1 MKHQVLRVF
10 GGISPRISPRLL
22 EPFQAQRAVNC
33 LLDSGELRPFREPR
47 ESASLELS
55 GYSVG
60 SLHLWRAG
68 SESYWLRFPGDVDV
82 ATSPLNED
90 VRRRVYWTGDERY
103 DGPRMSYTPAVYEGG
118 GDEYPV
124 TSYALGVPAP
134 SSAPSAEPKE
144 VDGEDDPDETELR
157 DHFYVYTYV
166 TDIGEEGPPSPA
178 SGNAP
183 AAPGQGV
190 KVGDIHVDSSAGAD
204 RLIERIRIYRTE
216 AGTSQAEFFF
226 VDEID
231 ASVTEYEDTVDS
243 GALGEPIPSTEW
255 DPPPD
260 GLAGIVNLPNG
271 MLAGFEGQGVW
282 FSEAY
287 MPHAWPGSYQ
297 TTVADRIV
305 GLGVFDQHV
314 VVCTENEPVLL
325 TGADPRGMQQTR
337 LEVNQGCLSKSG
349 IVSLGY
355 AVVYPA
361 PDGLV
366 MVDRSNGARVITEGL
381 LAPRD
386 WAEYKP
392 DTIRAYE
399 WRGGYLAFYDG
410 GAFFFDP
417 RDERSGLVEI
427 EIDNV
432 VSGHRDHLDDT
443 LFLLTEDGRL
453 LEWERGDDPLR
464 YIWRSKLFAWRR
476 PINLAVARVEARTYE
491 DLTFRLYAGGKLRLE
506 KQVSH
511 GRLFPLP
518 SGYVAIDAEVELEG
532 TDQVQQVLIAE
543 AAEAV
548 QG

>member
-1 MKHQVLRVF
+1 MEHRAVRVF
-10 GGISPRISPRLL
+10 GGMAPRVGPRLL
-22 EPFQAQRAVNC
+22 EAYQAQKAVNC
-33 LLDSGELRPFREPR
+33 LLDSGELRPFRKPR
-47 ESASLELS
+47 EAGSLELP

-60 SLHLWRAG
+60 SFALWRAG
-68 SESYWLRFPGDVDV
+68 DDSYWLRFPGDVDV

-90 VRRRVYWTGDERY
+90 ARRRVYWTGDERY
-103 DGPRMSYTPAVYEGG
+103 GGPRMSYTPAVYEGG
-118 GDEYPV
+118 ADEYPV

-134 SSAPSAEPKE
+134 SAAPTAEPME
-144 VDGEDDPDETELR
+144 PDEDAEEADLR

-166 TDIGEEGPPSPA
+166 TALGEEGPPSPP

-190 KVGDIHVDSSAGAD
+190 TVGDIHVDSSAGSD

-243 GALGEPIPSTEW
+243 GALGEPLPSVEW
-255 DPPPD
+255 DPPPE
-260 GLAGIVNLPNG
+260 GLQGLVNLPNG

-282 FSEAY
+282 VSEAY

-297 TTVADRIV
+297 VTVSDRVV

-325 TGADPRGMQQTR
+325 TGSDPRGMQQTR
-337 LEVNQGCLSKSG
+337 LEVNQGCLSKRG

-366 MVDRSNGARVITEGL
+366 MVDRSSGARVITEGL

-392 DTIRAYE
+392 DTIHAYE

-410 GAFFFDP
+410 GAFFLDP

-427 EIDNV
+427 EVDGIV
-432 VSGHRDHLDDT
+432 AGHRDHLDDT
-443 LFLLTEDGRL
+443 LYLLTDTGAL
-453 LEWERGDDPLR
+453 LEWDKGGAPMR
-464 YIWRSKLFAWRR
+464 YRWRSKLYSWRR
-476 PINLAVARVEARTYE
+476 PINLSMARVEAVSYN
-491 DLTFRLYAGGKLRLE
+491 DLSFRLYAGGQLRAD
-506 KQVSH
+506 KSVDTN
-511 GRLFPLP
+511 RLFPLP
-518 SGYVAIDAEVELEG
+518 SGYVAIDAEIELEG
-532 TDQVQQVLIAE
+532 TDHVQQVLIAE
-543 AAEAV
+543 AVEAV